1 MLVVPSPVWM
11 SRPSRRSLISDL
23 EGSIDAINLSKE
35 RFYICCRQS
44 HMVSLSNMPLTRVEN
59 EGEEWEWD
67 VFESTVPMST
77 YLVAFVVCEF
87 HFVEQQVHTYEIVFN
102 ILYD

>member
-1 MLVVPSPVWM
+1 
-11 SRPSRRSLISDL
+11 
-23 EGSIDAINLSKE
+23 
-35 RFYICCRQS
+35 
-44 HMVSLSNMPLTRVEN
+44 MVSLSNMPLARVEN
-59 EGEEWEWD
+59 EGKEWVWD
-67 VFESTVPMST
+67 VFESSVPMST